1 MVRSRKGGRI
11 GSNLLIDID
20 IEFAFF
26 VDQRGRFIRSSSR
39 IDWEG
44 APDSFALSYPYI
56 LAFEPDFI
64 EVRNAHTVSFFYLLS
79 VSSVHT
85 LIDII
90 GRVGTSDSRKEY
102 SLYKY

>member
-1 MVRSRKGGRI
+1 MY
-11 GSNLLIDID
+11 L
-20 IEFAFF
+20 EFAFF

-64 EVRNAHTVSFFYLLS
+64 EVRNVHTVSFLLLLAFTTFNS
-79 VSSVHT
+79 
-85 LIDII
+85 IDIN
-90 GRVGTSDSRKEY
+90 RVSWNK
-102 SLYKY
+102 